1 MQSQETTSYR
11 APAWLPGGHLQT
23 IYTSLFIHAPPIAY
37 RRERLELPDGDFL
50 DFDWVDGQPGALKDS
65 FQYPLEWYSDPLRA
79 EARVE
84 SYALKD
90 SDPLRA
96 EARVESYALKDSDPL
111 RAEARVESYAPVVV
125 LFHGLEGSA
134 DSPYARN
141 LMAAVQIR
149 GWHGVVAHFRG
160 CSGEDNRL
168 PRAYFAGD
176 SEDIERILQQVKSQ
190 HVQAPIYAV
199 GVSLGGN
206 ALLKWL
212 GETGDAARILVEA
225 AAGISAPLDL
235 TAAGHTLDRGFNR
248 RVYTARFLLT
258 LKAKALRKA
267 ARFPGVLDAKAIAAA
282 TTFREFDTLVTARLH
297 GFRDAEDYWL
307 RVSSKPLLKSIRVPT
322 LVINARND
330 PFLPAW
336 ALPSRDETS
345 SAVTLDQ
352 PAAGGH
358 VAFPCGPFPGN
369 IDWLPRRLM
378 QHFDS
383 QRR

>member
-1 MQSQETTSYR
+1 LKHATETAAYR

-23 IYTSLFIHAPPIAY
+23 IYTSLFIHVPPLAT

-50 DFDWVDGQPGALKDS
+50 DFDWVDG
-65 FQYPLEWYSDPLRA
+65 RA
-79 EARVE
+79 G
-84 SYALKD
+84 
-90 SDPLRA
+90 
-96 EARVESYALKDSDPL
+96 
-111 RAEARVESYAPVVV
+111 APVVV

-134 DSPYARN
+134 DSHYARD
-141 LMAAVQIR
+141 LMAHARAR

-176 SEDIERILQQVKSQ
+176 SEDVERILRHIKSL
-190 HVQAPIYAV
+190 HAGAPVYAV

-212 GETGDAARILVEA
+212 GEAGGTAHERVAC
-225 AAGISAPLDL
+225 AAGVSAPLDL
-235 TAAGHTLDRGFNR
+235 SAAGAALDRGFNR
-248 RVYTARFLLT
+248 HVYTARFLVT

-267 ARFPGVLDAKAIAAA
+267 ALFPGMLDAKAIAAA

-297 GFRDAEDYWL
+297 GFRDADDYWL
-307 RVSSKPLLKSIRVPT
+307 RASSKPLLKAIAVPT

-336 ALPSRDETS
+336 ALPGRDEVS
-345 SAVTLDQ
+345 PAVTLEQ
-352 PAAGGH
+352 PETGGH
-358 VAFPCGPFPGN
+358 VAFPSGPFPGN
-369 IDWLPRRLM
+369 LDWLPRRLM

-383 QRR
+383 RTW

>member
-1 MQSQETTSYR
+1 MARLRALPFPESTAYR

-23 IYTSLFIHAPPIAY
+23 IYTSLIIRVPPVAY

-50 DFDWVDGQPGALKDS
+50 DFDWVDGQTN
-65 FQYPLEWYSDPLRA
+65 
-79 EARVE
+79 
-84 SYALKD
+84 
-90 SDPLRA
+90 
-96 EARVESYALKDSDPL
+96 
-111 RAEARVESYAPVVV
+111 APVVV

-134 DSPYARN
+134 DSHYARN
-141 LMAAVQIR
+141 LMAHVRTR
-149 GWHGVVAHFRG
+149 GWHGAVAHFRG

-176 SEDIERILQQVKSQ
+176 SADIEAILRHVKSQ
-190 HVQAPIYAV
+190 HPAAPVYAA

-212 GETGDAARILVEA
+212 GERGESARLLVER

-235 TAAGHTLDRGFNR
+235 TAAGHTLDHGFNR
-248 RVYTARFLLT
+248 RVYTAHFLLT

-282 TTFREFDTLVTARLH
+282 TTFREFDTLVTALLH

-307 RVSSKPLLKSIRVPT
+307 RVSSKPLLKTIAVPT
-322 LVINARND
+322 LVINAKND

-336 ALPSRDETS
+336 ALPTPADASP
-345 SAVTLDQ
+345 AVMLEQ
-352 PAAGGH
+352 PDTGGH
-358 VAFPCGPFPGN
+358 VAFPSGPFPGN
-369 IDWLPRRLM
+369 IDWLPRRLL
-378 QHFDS
+378 QHFDT
-383 QRR
+383 RAW

>member
-1 MQSQETTSYR
+1 MAKLRAMPFPEDTTYR

-23 IYTSLFIHAPPIAY
+23 IYTSLIIRVPAVAY

-50 DFDWVDGQPGALKDS
+50 DFDWMDGQAG
-65 FQYPLEWYSDPLRA
+65 
-79 EARVE
+79 
-84 SYALKD
+84 
-90 SDPLRA
+90 
-96 EARVESYALKDSDPL
+96 
-111 RAEARVESYAPVVV
+111 APVVV

-134 DSPYARN
+134 DSHYARN
-141 LMAAVQIR
+141 LMAHVRAR
-149 GWHGVVAHFRG
+149 GWHGAVAHFRG

-176 SEDIERILQQVKSQ
+176 SADIEHILNHVKSQ
-190 HVQAPIYAV
+190 HPAAPVHAA

-212 GETGDAARILVEA
+212 GERGKSARLLVER

-248 RVYTARFLLT
+248 RVYTAHFLLT

-282 TTFREFDTLVTARLH
+282 TTFREFDTLVTALLH

-307 RVSSKPLLKSIRVPT
+307 QVSSKPLLKTIAVPT
-322 LVINARND
+322 LVINAKND

-336 ALPSRDETS
+336 ALPTPADASP
-345 SAVTLDQ
+345 AVTLEQ
-352 PAAGGH
+352 PDTGGH
-358 VAFPCGPFPGN
+358 VAFPSGPFPGN

-378 QHFDS
+378 QHFDTH
-383 QRR
+383 QR